1 MRNIK
6 KFILL
11 VFVILLTGCT
21 NYDMSMKIDKDKSML
36 FSITILSDNQNEISN
51 GIIILKEKYEKYGF
65 VVSEYN
71 QGNGYGVVMTKKFDD
86 IDDISFGKRSDEFDL
101 LYFYNNDYDS
111 NIEKNMFNVDKEF
124 YTNRYAANF
133 IVDLSGYA
141 NLSASSITYS
151 VYLPNGSV
159 NNNASIVS
167 DDGKTLTWNITSY
180 GKNDID
186 FVFELSSYDNVY
198 YAIAIIIAIA
208 LLFLIIRNL
217 FGKNDETNNNDS
229 VKYSNY
235 GVNNQNKNY
244 SNYGMNNQNKN
255 YSNYGMNNQNK
266 NYNQNNSYNK
276 QVGVNKTNEVS
287 DTDGVL
293 KEMERLTK
301 KTMGNAPVGNV
312 NEPVK
317 NSDKKFG
324 LFGKKKEGVN
334 TNVMESNNSV
344 NDINVNT
351 SILNVPVIPKSENNE
366 LNINRSNND
375 MDIFEIPVDL
385 NASNNNTQ
393 LDDEDKVK
401 GAIIKV
407 NNQDVVTD
415 IKNRNDEM

>member
-186 FVFELSSYDNVY
+186 FVFELRSYDNVC

-244 SNYGMNNQNKN
+244 S
-255 YSNYGMNNQNK
+255 

-401 GAIIKV
+401 GPIIKV